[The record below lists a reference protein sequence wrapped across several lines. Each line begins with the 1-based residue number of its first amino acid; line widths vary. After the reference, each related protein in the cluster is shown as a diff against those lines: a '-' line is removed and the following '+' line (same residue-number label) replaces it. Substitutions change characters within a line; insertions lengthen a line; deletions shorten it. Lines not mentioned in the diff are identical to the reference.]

1 MSTELCILVLS
12 LRDKD
17 MSYKRFDRHAAYT
30 PEIMNLVR
38 QTINDVENHC
48 IANGQ
53 YMHNKLTN
61 SLFGLYDGYLY
72 DDLLENAIEMN
83 VPYDTF
89 NNIRGIVK
97 ATKAYI
103 SLHGESVTL
112 V

>member
-1 MSTELCILVLS
+1 
-12 LRDKD
+12 